1 MIQQREQPL
10 WRRLAARVFSRENML
25 ALLLALLLLA
35 ILIFASDTTP
45 TWIYQ
50 GF

>member
-1 MIQQREQPL
+1 MENPMWKKL
-10 WRRLAARVFSRENML
+10 LDAVFNRENLL
-25 ALLLALLLLA
+25 ALLLALILVAL
-35 ILIFASDTTP
+35 LIFTIDRTP

>member
-1 MIQQREQPL
+1 MSILLR
-10 WRRLAARVFSRENML
+10 AVFNREN
-25 ALLLALLLLA
+25 LLALLVALLLVTL
-35 ILIFASDTTP
+35 LIFAVDTTS

>member
-1 MIQQREQPL
+1 MKKI
-10 WRRLAARVFSRENML
+10 AARFLTRENLL
-25 ALLLALLLLA
+25 ALLLALLLVA

>member
-1 MIQQREQPL
+1 MRTL
-10 WRRLAARVFSRENML
+10 LRAVFSRENLL
-25 ALLLALLLLA
+25 ALLLALLLVTL
-35 ILIFASDTTP
+35 LIFAVDTTP

>member
-1 MIQQREQPL
+1 MDWL
-10 WRRLAARVFSRENML
+10 RRRVFTRENRWAL
-25 ALLLALLLLA
+25 ALCLVLVALTVLTAAL
-35 ILIFASDTTP
+35 SP

>member
-1 MIQQREQPL
+1 M
-10 WRRLAARVFSRENML
+10 WRRIASKVLTRENLL
-25 ALLLALLLLA
+25 ALLLALMLLA
-35 ILIFASDTTP
+35 IVIFASDTTP

>member
-1 MIQQREQPL
+1 MLRKIMNSI
-10 WRRLAARVFSRENML
+10 FSRENLL
-25 ALLLALLLLA
+25 AFLLALIVIVLVVFTA
-35 ILIFASDTTP
+35 DTTP

>member
-1 MIQQREQPL
+1 MKK
-10 WRRLAARVFSRENML
+10 LAARVFTREN
-25 ALLLALLLLA
+25 LLALLFALLLLV

>member
-1 MIQQREQPL
+1 MLKKIASRIL
-10 WRRLAARVFSRENML
+10 TRENLL
-25 ALLLALLLLA
+25 ALLLALLLVA